1 MKILLDPNV
10 AILIKDMSD
19 AECAEILKCIFEY
32 PNRDCDIGLWKY
44 IKTQIDRD
52 AQKYK
57 EKCDR
62 AMALL
67 EKRKETDTK
76 SLPKSSMISSTKSSP
91 ISCMKSSVIVSSK
104 ENDNDKNI
112 DIVKEKDS
120 SIASRLV
127 ENSVKPVENHVENFL
142 INEYF
147 SLQSIAQVFPD
158 FAIRIKPL
166 LPAIVNRAERTLKQK
181 RQGQRLTMNQILDWV
196 EQERIFYQQN
206 HKE

>member
-1 MKILLDPNV
+1 MKILLDPNIAV
-10 AILIKDMSD
+10 LIKDMSD
-19 AECAEILKCIFEY
+19 AECAEILRCIFEY
-32 PNRDCDIGLWKY
+32 PNRDCEIGLWKY

-62 AMALL
+62 ALALV

-76 SLPKSSMISSTKSSP
+76 SSTKSSS

-104 ENDNDKNI
+104 EKDIDKNI
-112 DIVKEKDS
+112 DIEKEKDS
-120 SIASRLV
+120 SIAARNV
-127 ENSVKPVENHVENFL
+127 ENSVKLVENHVENFL

-158 FAIRIKPL
+158 FAICIKPL
-166 LPAIVNRAERTLKQK
+166 LPAIVTRAERTLKQK
-181 RQGQRLTMNQILDWV
+181 RHGQRLTMKQILEWV
-196 EQERIFYQQN
+196 EQERVFYQQSHN
-206 HKE
+206 KDKA

>member
-1 MKILLDPNV
+1 MKILLDPNIAV
-10 AILIKDMSD
+10 LIKDMSD
-19 AECAEILKCIFEY
+19 AECAEILRCIFEY
-32 PNRDCDIGLWKY
+32 PNRDCEIGLWKY

-62 AMALL
+62 ALALV

-76 SLPKSSMISSTKSSP
+76 SSTKSSS

-104 ENDNDKNI
+104 EKDIDKNI
-112 DIVKEKDS
+112 DIEKEKDS
-120 SIASRLV
+120 SIAARNV
-127 ENSVKPVENHVENFL
+127 ENSVKLVENHVENFL

-158 FAIRIKPL
+158 FAICIKPL
-166 LPAIVNRAERTLKQK
+166 LPAIVTRAERTLKQK
-181 RQGQRLTMNQILDWV
+181 RQGQ
-196 EQERIFYQQN
+196 
-206 HKE
+206 

>member
-1 MKILLDPNV
+1 MKILLDPNIAV
-10 AILIKDMSD
+10 LIKDMSD
-19 AECAEILKCIFEY
+19 AECAEILRCIFEY
-32 PNRDCDIGLWKY
+32 PNRDCEIGLWKY

-62 AMALL
+62 ALALV

-76 SLPKSSMISSTKSSP
+76 SSTKSSS

-104 ENDNDKNI
+104 E
-112 DIVKEKDS
+112 KDS
-120 SIASRLV
+120 SIAARNV
-127 ENSVKPVENHVENFL
+127 ENSVKLVENHVENFL

-158 FAIRIKPL
+158 FAICIKPL
-166 LPAIVNRAERTLKQK
+166 LPAIVTRAERTLKQK
-181 RQGQRLTMNQILDWV
+181 RQGQRLTMKQILEWV
-196 EQERIFYQQN
+196 EQERVFYQQSHN
-206 HKE
+206 KDKA

>member
-1 MKILLDPNV
+1 MKILLDPNIAV
-10 AILIKDMSD
+10 LIKDMSD
-19 AECAEILKCIFEY
+19 AECAEILRCIFEY
-32 PNRDCDIGLWKY
+32 PNRDCEIGLWKY

-62 AMALL
+62 ALALV

-76 SLPKSSMISSTKSSP
+76 SSTKSSS

-104 ENDNDKNI
+104 EKDIDKNI
-112 DIVKEKDS
+112 DIEKEKDI
-120 SIASRLV
+120 SIAARNV
-127 ENSVKPVENHVENFL
+127 ENSVKLVENHVENFL

-158 FAIRIKPL
+158 FAICIKPL
-166 LPAIVNRAERTLKQK
+166 LPAIVTRAERTLKQK
-181 RQGQRLTMNQILDWV
+181 RQGQRLTMKQILEWV
-196 EQERIFYQQN
+196 EQERVFYQQSHN
-206 HKE
+206 KDKA

>member
-1 MKILLDPNV
+1 MKILLDPNIAV
-10 AILIKDMSD
+10 LIKDMSD
-19 AECAEILKCIFEY
+19 AECAEILRCIFEY
-32 PNRDCDIGLWKY
+32 PNRDCEIGLWKY

-62 AMALL
+62 ALALV

-76 SLPKSSMISSTKSSP
+76 SSTKSST

-104 ENDNDKNI
+104 EKDIDKNI
-112 DIVKEKDS
+112 DIEKEKDS
-120 SIASRLV
+120 SIAARNV
-127 ENSVKPVENHVENFL
+127 ENSVKAVENHVENFL

-158 FAIRIKPL
+158 FAICIKPL
-166 LPAIVNRAERTLKQK
+166 LPAIVTRAERTLKQK
-181 RQGQRLTMNQILDWV
+181 RQGQRLTMKQILEWV
-196 EQERIFYQQN
+196 EQERVFYQQSHN
-206 HKE
+206 KDKA

>member
-1 MKILLDPNV
+1 MKILLDPNIAV
-10 AILIKDMSD
+10 LIKDMSD
-19 AECAEILKCIFEY
+19 AECAEILRCIFEY
-32 PNRDCDIGLWKY
+32 PNRDCEIGLWKY

-62 AMALL
+62 ALALV

-76 SLPKSSMISSTKSSP
+76 SSTKSSS

-104 ENDNDKNI
+104 EKDIDKNI
-112 DIVKEKDS
+112 DIEKEKDS
-120 SIASRLV
+120 SIAARNI
-127 ENSVKPVENHVENFL
+127 ENSVKLVENHVENFL

-158 FAIRIKPL
+158 FAICIKPL
-166 LPAIVNRAERTLKQK
+166 LPAIVTRAERTLKQK
-181 RQGQRLTMNQILDWV
+181 RQGQRLTMKQILEWV
-196 EQERIFYQQN
+196 EQERVFYQQSHN
-206 HKE
+206 KDKA

>member
-1 MKILLDPNV
+1 MKILLDPNIAV
-10 AILIKDMSD
+10 LIKDMSD
-19 AECAEILKCIFEY
+19 AECAEILRCIFEY
-32 PNRDCDIGLWKY
+32 PNRDCEIGLWKY

-62 AMALL
+62 ALALV

-76 SLPKSSMISSTKSSP
+76 SSTKSSS

-104 ENDNDKNI
+104 EKDIDKNI
-112 DIVKEKDS
+112 DIEKEKDS
-120 SIASRLV
+120 SIAARNV
-127 ENSVKPVENHVENFL
+127 ENSVKLVENHVENFL

-158 FAIRIKPL
+158 FAICIKPL
-166 LPAIVNRAERTLKQK
+166 LPAIVTRAERTLKQK
-181 RQGQRLTMNQILDWV
+181 RQGQRLTMKQILEWV
-196 EQERIFYQQN
+196 EQERVFYQQSHN
-206 HKE
+206 KDKA

>member
-1 MKILLDPNV
+1 MKILLDPNIAV
-10 AILIKDMSD
+10 LIKDMSD
-19 AECAEILKCIFEY
+19 AECAEILRCIFEY
-32 PNRDCDIGLWKY
+32 PNRDCEIGLWKY

-62 AMALL
+62 ALALV

-76 SLPKSSMISSTKSSP
+76 SSTKSSS

-104 ENDNDKNI
+104 EKDIDKN
-112 DIVKEKDS
+112 KES
-120 SIASRLV
+120 SIAARNV
-127 ENSVKPVENHVENFL
+127 ENSVKLVENHVENFL

-158 FAIRIKPL
+158 FAICIKPL
-166 LPAIVNRAERTLKQK
+166 LPAIVTRAERTLKQK
-181 RQGQRLTMNQILDWV
+181 RQGQRLTMKQILEWV
-196 EQERIFYQQN
+196 EQERVFYQQSHN
-206 HKE
+206 KDKA

>member
-1 MKILLDPNV
+1 MKILLDPNIAV
-10 AILIKDMSD
+10 LIKDMSD
-19 AECAEILKCIFEY
+19 AECAEILRCIFEY
-32 PNRDCDIGLWKY
+32 PNRDCEIGLWKY

-62 AMALL
+62 ALALV

-76 SLPKSSMISSTKSSP
+76 SSTKSSS

-104 ENDNDKNI
+104 EKDIDKNI
-112 DIVKEKDS
+112 DIEKEKDS
-120 SIASRLV
+120 SIAARHV
-127 ENSVKPVENHVENFL
+127 ENSVKLVENHVENFL

-158 FAIRIKPL
+158 FAICIKPL
-166 LPAIVNRAERTLKQK
+166 LPAIVTRAERTLKQK
-181 RQGQRLTMNQILDWV
+181 RQGQRLTMKQILELV
-196 EQERIFYQQN
+196 EQERVFYQQSHN
-206 HKE
+206 KDKA

>member
-1 MKILLDPNV
+1 MKILLDPNIAV
-10 AILIKDMSD
+10 LIKDMSD
-19 AECAEILKCIFEY
+19 AECAEILRCIFEY
-32 PNRDCDIGLWKY
+32 PNRDCEIGLWKY

-62 AMALL
+62 ALALV

-76 SLPKSSMISSTKSSP
+76 SSTKSSS

-104 ENDNDKNI
+104 EKDTDKNI
-112 DIVKEKDS
+112 DIEKEKDS
-120 SIASRLV
+120 SIAARNV
-127 ENSVKPVENHVENFL
+127 ENSVKLVENHVENFL

-158 FAIRIKPL
+158 FAICIKPL
-166 LPAIVNRAERTLKQK
+166 LPAIVTRAERTLKQK
-181 RQGQRLTMNQILDWV
+181 RQGQRLTMKQILEWV
-196 EQERIFYQQN
+196 EQERVFYQQSHN
-206 HKE
+206 KDKA

>member
-1 MKILLDPNV
+1 MKILLDPNIAV
-10 AILIKDMSD
+10 LIKDMSD
-19 AECAEILKCIFEY
+19 AECAEILRCIFEY
-32 PNRDCDIGLWKY
+32 PNRDCEIGLWKY

-62 AMALL
+62 ALALV

-76 SLPKSSMISSTKSSP
+76 SSS

-104 ENDNDKNI
+104 EKDIDKNI
-112 DIVKEKDS
+112 DIEKEKDS
-120 SIASRLV
+120 SIAARNV
-127 ENSVKPVENHVENFL
+127 ENSVKLVENHVENFL

-158 FAIRIKPL
+158 FTICIKPL

-181 RQGQRLTMNQILDWV
+181 RQGQRLTMKQILEWI
-196 EQERIFYQQN
+196 EQERAFYQQN
-206 HKE
+206 HKDRK

>member
-1 MKILLDPNV
+1 MKILLDPNIAV
-10 AILIKDMSD
+10 LIKDMSD
-19 AECAEILKCIFEY
+19 AECAEILRCIFEY
-32 PNRDCDIGLWKY
+32 PNRDCEIGLWKY

-62 AMALL
+62 ALALV

-76 SLPKSSMISSTKSSP
+76 SSTKSSS

-104 ENDNDKNI
+104 EKDIDKNI
-112 DIVKEKDS
+112 DIEKEKDS
-120 SIASRLV
+120 SIAARNV
-127 ENSVKPVENHVENFL
+127 ENSVKLVENHVENFL

-158 FAIRIKPL
+158 FAICIKPL
-166 LPAIVNRAERTLKQK
+166 LPAIVTRSERTLKQK
-181 RQGQRLTMNQILDWV
+181 RQGQRLTMKQILEWV
-196 EQERIFYQQN
+196 EQERVFYQQSHN
-206 HKE
+206 KDKA

>member
-1 MKILLDPNV
+1 MKILLDPNIAV
-10 AILIKDMSD
+10 LVKDMSD
-19 AECAEILKCIFEY
+19 AECAEILRCIFEY
-32 PNRDCDIGLWKY
+32 PNRDCEIGLWKY

-62 AMALL
+62 ALALV

-76 SLPKSSMISSTKSSP
+76 SSTKSSS

-104 ENDNDKNI
+104 EKDIDKNI
-112 DIVKEKDS
+112 DIEKEKDS
-120 SIASRLV
+120 SIAARNV
-127 ENSVKPVENHVENFL
+127 ENSVKLVENHVENFL

-158 FAIRIKPL
+158 FAICIKPL
-166 LPAIVNRAERTLKQK
+166 LPAIVTRAERTLKQK
-181 RQGQRLTMNQILDWV
+181 RQGQRLTMKQILEWV
-196 EQERIFYQQN
+196 EQERVFYQQSHN
-206 HKE
+206 KDKA

>member
-1 MKILLDPNV
+1 
-10 AILIKDMSD
+10 MSD
-19 AECAEILKCIFEY
+19 AECAEILRCIFEY
-32 PNRDCDIGLWKY
+32 PNRDCEIGLWKY

-62 AMALL
+62 ALALV

-76 SLPKSSMISSTKSSP
+76 SSTKSSS

-104 ENDNDKNI
+104 EKDIDKNI
-112 DIVKEKDS
+112 DIEKEKDS
-120 SIASRLV
+120 SIAARNV
-127 ENSVKPVENHVENFL
+127 ENSVKLVENHVENFL

-158 FAIRIKPL
+158 FAICIKPL
-166 LPAIVNRAERTLKQK
+166 LPAIVTRAERTLKQK
-181 RQGQRLTMNQILDWV
+181 RQGQRLTMKQILEWV
-196 EQERIFYQQN
+196 EQERVFYQQSHN
-206 HKE
+206 KDKA

>member
-1 MKILLDPNV
+1 MKILLDPNIAV
-10 AILIKDMSD
+10 LIKDMSD
-19 AECAEILKCIFEY
+19 AECAEILRCIFEY
-32 PNRDCDIGLWKY
+32 PNRDCEIGLWKY

-62 AMALL
+62 ALALV

-76 SLPKSSMISSTKSSP
+76 SSTKSST

-104 ENDNDKNI
+104 EKDNDKNI
-112 DIVKEKDS
+112 DIEKEKDS
-120 SIASRLV
+120 SIAARNV
-127 ENSVKPVENHVENFL
+127 ENSVKLVENHVENFL

-158 FAIRIKPL
+158 FAICIKPL
-166 LPAIVNRAERTLKQK
+166 LPAIVTRAERTLKQK
-181 RQGQRLTMNQILDWV
+181 RQGQRLTMKQILEWV
-196 EQERIFYQQN
+196 EQERVFYQQSHN
-206 HKE
+206 KDKA

>member
-1 MKILLDPNV
+1 MKILLDPNIAV
-10 AILIKDMSD
+10 LIKDMSD
-19 AECAEILKCIFEY
+19 AECAEILRCIFEY
-32 PNRDCDIGLWKY
+32 PNRDCEIGLWKY

-62 AMALL
+62 ALALV

-76 SLPKSSMISSTKSSP
+76 SSTKSSS

-104 ENDNDKNI
+104 EKDIDKNI
-112 DIVKEKDS
+112 DIEKEKDS
-120 SIASRLV
+120 SIAARNV
-127 ENSVKPVENHVENFL
+127 ENSVKLVENHVENFL

-158 FAIRIKPL
+158 FAICIKPL
-166 LPAIVNRAERTLKQK
+166 LPAIVTRAERTLKQK
-181 RQGQRLTMNQILDWV
+181 RQGQRLTMKQILELV
-196 EQERIFYQQN
+196 EQERVFYQQSHN
-206 HKE
+206 KDKA

>member
-10 AILIKDMSD
+10 AILIKDLSD
-19 AECAEILKCIFEY
+19 AECAEILRCIFEY
-32 PNRDCDIGLWKY
+32 PNRDCEIGLWKY

-57 EKCDR
+57 DKCDR
-62 AMALL
+62 VAQA
-67 EKRKETDTK
+67 RDTHIMK
-76 SLPKSSMISSTKSSP
+76 SNMKSGLKSDMISGVKKSSI
-91 ISCMKSSVIVSSK
+91 
-104 ENDNDKNI
+104 ENDNDKDI
-112 DIVKEKDS
+112 DIEKEKDS
-120 SIASRLV
+120 SIAVRNV
-127 ENSVKPVENHVENFL
+127 EKPVKPVENHVENFL

-181 RQGQRLTMNQILDWV
+181 RQGQRLTMNQILEWV
-196 EQERIFYQQN
+196 EQERLFYQQSHN
-206 HKE
+206 KD

>member
-1 MKILLDPNV
+1 MKILLDPNIAV
-10 AILIKDMSD
+10 LIKDMSD
-19 AECAEILKCIFEY
+19 AECAEILRCIFEY
-32 PNRDCDIGLWKY
+32 PNRDCEIGLWKY

-62 AMALL
+62 ALALV

-76 SLPKSSMISSTKSSP
+76 SSTKSSS

-104 ENDNDKNI
+104 EKDIDKNI
-112 DIVKEKDS
+112 DNEKEKDS
-120 SIASRLV
+120 SIAARNV
-127 ENSVKPVENHVENFL
+127 ENSVKLVENHVENFL

-158 FAIRIKPL
+158 FAICIKPL
-166 LPAIVNRAERTLKQK
+166 LPAIVTRAERTLKQK
-181 RQGQRLTMNQILDWV
+181 RQGQRLTMKQILEWV
-196 EQERIFYQQN
+196 EQERVFYQQSHN
-206 HKE
+206 KDKA